1 MKRIILLLLA
11 VGVVFQSCKRTFKYE
26 SSSFDERT
34 RDHRIIAVLPVE
46 MVFTGKQ
53 PKNLTADQIKKIEE
67 AESKSFQESLYSKI
81 LSKNLRVEVQSVNK
95 TNSLLASNGID
106 IRKSWSMTAEELA
119 RILKVDA
126 VVKAKVEKER
136 YMSDLA
142 SAGIQLAES
151 IIGIIPGVR
160 SNTNLVKGSCE
171 VLDADDDASLWRIAA
186 DADADWSRPA
196 NEVIEALN
204 RKFARN
210 FPYRR

>member
-1 MKRIILLLLA
+1 MKKNILFLLA
-11 VGVVFQSCKRTFKYE
+11 IGAFFFFQSCQRTFKYT

-53 PKNLTADQIKKIEE
+53 PKNLTAEQIKKIEE
-67 AESKSFQESLYSKI
+67 VESKSFQESLYSKV

-106 IRKSWSMTAEELA
+106 VRKSWNMTAEEPA
-119 RILKVDA
+119 RVLKVDA

-151 IIGIIPGVR
+151 I
-160 SNTNLVKGSCE
+160 
-171 VLDADDDASLWRIAA
+171 
-186 DADADWSRPA
+186 
-196 NEVIEALN
+196 
-204 RKFARN
+204 
-210 FPYRR
+210 

>member
-53 PKNLTADQIKKIEE
+53 PKNLTAEQIKKIEE

-106 IRKSWSMTAEELA
+106 VRKSWSMTAEELA

-171 VLDADDDASLWRIAA
+171 VLDTNDSSLWRIAA